1 MFSQEQQGGCAH
13 IFLFHAMLNMSV
25 NISPN
30 RETGPDGQAVSH
42 QNRRS
47 PMNSRALLKC
57 FLILGLAA
65 AILCSV
71 LSVLAQ
77 QSPAP
82 KPGAH
87 KVIAYYFH
95 TNTRCSTCIKIEAY
109 SKEAIE
115 QGFPEE
121 LKKGTLEM
129 RIVNYENPENRHF
142 MQDYKLVSKSLVLVN
157 MVDEKQ
163 TEWTNL
169 KVVWQLT
176 GRKDAFLNYVRK
188 EVRGYLAKS

>member
-1 MFSQEQQGGCAH
+1 MIQHTIKS
-13 IFLFHAMLNMSV
+13 L
-25 NISPN
+25 
-30 RETGPDGQAVSH
+30 
-42 QNRRS
+42 
-47 PMNSRALLKC
+47 
-57 FLILGLAA
+57 LILGLAA
-65 AILCSV
+65 AIIYPSLNAC
-71 LSVLAQ
+71 AQ
-77 QSPAP
+77 QAVNS
-82 KPGAH
+82 KPGTH

-129 RIVNYENPENRHF
+129 RIVNYEDAENRHF

-157 MVDEKQ
+157 MVDGKQ

-176 GRKDAFLNYVRK
+176 GHKDAFLNYVRK
-188 EVRGYLAKS
+188 EVRGYLAKG

>member
-1 MFSQEQQGGCAH
+1 MINKS
-13 IFLFHAMLNMSV
+13 FLRYL
-25 NISPN
+25 
-30 RETGPDGQAVSH
+30 
-42 QNRRS
+42 
-47 PMNSRALLKC
+47 
-57 FLILGLAA
+57 LILGLAA
-65 AILCSV
+65 AVAYPTIGA
-71 LSVLAQ
+71 LAQ
-77 QSPAP
+77 KAPAP
-82 KPGAH
+82 SPGTH

-115 QGFPEE
+115 KGFPDE
-121 LKKGTLEM
+121 LKNGILEM
-129 RIVNYENPENRHF
+129 RVVNYENPENRHF

-157 MVDEKQ
+157 TVSGKQ

-169 KVVWQLT
+169 KLVWQLT

>member
-1 MFSQEQQGGCAH
+1 MIHKSF
-13 IFLFHAMLNMSV
+13 
-25 NISPN
+25 
-30 RETGPDGQAVSH
+30 
-42 QNRRS
+42 
-47 PMNSRALLKC
+47 LKC
-57 FLILGLAA
+57 MLIFGLAV
-65 AILCSV
+65 AIAYPT
-71 LSVLAQ
+71 LSALAE

-95 TNTRCSTCIKIEAY
+95 TNTRCSTCIKIEQY

-115 QGFPEE
+115 QGFAHE

-129 RIVNYENPENRHF
+129 RIVNYENPGNKHF
-142 MQDYKLVSKSLVLVN
+142 MKDYKLVSKSLVLVN
-157 MVDEKQ
+157 VVNGKQ

-169 KVVWQLT
+169 RLVWQLT

-188 EVRGYLAKS
+188 EVRSYLAKG

>member
-1 MFSQEQQGGCAH
+1 
-13 IFLFHAMLNMSV
+13 
-25 NISPN
+25 
-30 RETGPDGQAVSH
+30 
-42 QNRRS
+42 
-47 PMNSRALLKC
+47 MNSKSFLKC
-57 FLILGLAA
+57 FLVLGLTAA
-65 AILCSV
+65 GAYFA

-82 KPGAH
+82 KIDAH

-95 TNTRCSTCIKIEAY
+95 TNTRCSTCMKIEAY
-109 SKEAIE
+109 SKEAIQ

-121 LKKGTLEM
+121 LKSGILEM

-142 MQDYKLVSKSLVLVN
+142 MNDYKLVSKSLILVN
-157 MVDEKQ
+157 TVGGKQ

-169 KVVWQLT
+169 KMVWQLT

-188 EVRGYLAKS
+188 GVREYLAKG